1 MSDDILSRPAPIAG
15 DRIHYGPGEW
25 NFGDLR
31 LPSTRGPHPLVVVIH
46 GGFWRAQYDLLYMAH
61 ACAALAT
68 LGFATWNIEYRRIGN
83 PGGGWPGT
91 FLDIAA
97 AADFARDLAHSYDLD
112 LSRVVAVGH
121 SAGGQMALWLA
132 GRHRIPQPSVLY
144 SASPLPIKG
153 AVSLA
158 GVVDLRRGW
167 ELRLSNE
174 VVQEFMGGAPASV
187 PQRYRAGSPTE
198 LLPVGLPQWLV
209 HGTNDANVPYQIS
222 KSYCDLARSL
232 GDDATLVTLPGAGHF
247 EVVDPQSREWPSVAG
262 ALRAALGEQ

>member
-1 MSDDILSRPAPIAG
+1 MSDGILSRPAPVSGA
-15 DRIHYGPGEW
+15 RIQYGSGEW

-31 LPSTRGPHPLVVVIH
+31 FPSTGGPHPLVVAIH
-46 GGFWRAQYDLLYMAH
+46 GGFWRARYDLSYMGH
-61 ACAALAT
+61 PCTALT
-68 LGFATWNIEYRRIGN
+68 SLGFATWNVEYRRIGN

-97 AADFARDLAHSYDLD
+97 AADFVRDLAHTYDLD
-112 LSRVVAVGH
+112 LSRVVATGH

-132 GRHRIPQPSVLY
+132 ARHRIPQGSELY
-144 SASPLPIKG
+144 SASPLPLKG

-167 ELRLSNE
+167 ELHLSSGVIE
-174 VVQEFMGGAPASV
+174 EFMGGTPASDSE
-187 PQRYRAGSPTE
+187 RYEAASPAE
-198 LLPVGLPQWLV
+198 LLPVGVPQWLV
-209 HGTNDANVPYQIS
+209 HGTNDANVPYEIS

-247 EVVDPQSREWPSVAG
+247 GVVDPQSREWPTVVE
-262 ALRAALGEQ
+262 ALQAALGEQ